1 MRLLV
6 IEDNRELSGLLLEE
20 LEKAGFTVDCFR
32 LADEAIAAVAI
43 AQYSAVV
50 LDLGLPDSDGMEV
63 LAALRDRGDSTPVL
77 ILTARDG
84 LEDRVKG
91 LNRGADD
98 YVLKPFE
105 MEELIA
111 RVKALLRRPGGA
123 LGVTL
128 NVGNVTFDTIT
139 RVVSVA
145 GKDISLSP
153 RELSLLENLMRSA
166 RRVVT
171 KAALEENL
179 YGFNEQVTSNSVEV
193 AVHRL
198 RKKLTSV
205 GAKITIHTLRG
216 VGYLMSTSQADAT
229 VEGI

>member
-1 MRLLV
+1 M
-6 IEDNRELSGLLLEE
+6 
-20 LEKAGFTVDCFR
+20 
-32 LADEAIAAVAI
+32 
-43 AQYSAVV
+43 
-50 LDLGLPDSDGMEV
+50 
-63 LAALRDRGDSTPVL
+63 L

-205 GAKITIHTLRG
+205 GAKITIHTLRS

-229 VEGI
+229 VEGT